1 MNAFLVL
8 MIFYLFLAVRYQHVR
23 LPGMFFLGLCGMA
36 LVFLASVVASTGLSD
51 VMVRI
56 TGVLQSIGQI
66 AAFFFG
72 ILACYSSERTD
83 RMAAKLGRLFR
94 IAPPDSDNPG
104 QPEPGKESDDGRA

>member
-1 MNAFLVL
+1 MYAFLIL

-36 LVFLASVVASTGLSD
+36 LAFLVSIVAVIEPSD

-56 TGVLQSIGQI
+56 VGILGLIGQL

-94 IAPPDSDNPG
+94 VAPPDSDKQG